1 MACFSLLV
9 RDGRNLRV
17 GVHYRLVSEFEVEGV
32 AGGTVPSSLAVRLSC
47 RSAVVS
53 GELLFCLLGNFFV
66 TYRERRKPWKVMEMK
81 ATPRTIVDTR
91 SRRGIVSGSDAAR
104 TMDRAPL
111 IPPRTA
117 MCCQDPGTRSP
128 SIREVPSSG

>member
-1 MACFSLLV
+1 M
-9 RDGRNLRV
+9 
-17 GVHYRLVSEFEVEGV
+17 VSEFEVEGV
-32 AGGTVPSSLAVRLSC
+32 AGGIGSLSFVALLSR
-47 RSAVVS
+47 RSVVVL
-53 GELLFCLLGNFFV
+53 GEFFRLLGNFFV
-66 TYRERRKPWKVMEMK
+66 AYRERRKPWKVMEMK

-111 IPPRTA
+111 IPPSAA
-117 MCCQDPGTRSP
+117 MCCQDPGTGSP